1 MPRYD
6 SDFVQAM
13 QSVKM
18 EKDGS
23 AFIRGVEMRDS
34 RYVGGVTGF
43 IFVLI
48 GSPAWLVAGRTCAD
62 MNEFCF
68 GCEKV
73 IV

>member
-34 RYVGGVTGF
+34 RYVGKVPEF

-48 GSPAWLVAGRTCAD
+48 GSPARLVAGRTSVD
-62 MNEFCF
+62 MNEFSF
-68 GCEKV
+68 CEKV